1 MAHSTSLVLVTIVAY
16 LLPRVSAAGSTSYNG
31 LARTPQM
38 GWDNWNGASWTC
50 PSKGMN
56 HTADRNVAYGCDI
69 DAGTLLDTAQKM
81 VDFGLR
87 DLGYQYVILDD
98 CWSDMQRS
106 DNGSLVA
113 NSTKFPNGIKAVAD
127 EIHSMGLLFGMYS
140 SAGLYTCAQYPASL
154 GHEEQDAQTF
164 ADWGVDYLKYDN
176 CFNQGQEGT
185 SQLTFNR
192 YNAMSEALNKTGR
205 PIFYSMCN
213 WGRDYPWNWAQTMAN
228 SWRMSGDVYDS
239 FDRPDDRCPCT
250 TYDCPLPGFHCSIMN
265 IIGKAAPIVDKGQ
278 PGGWNDLDALE
289 VGNGGMSDDEYK
301 AHFSMWAMIKS
312 PLIIGTNIP
321 KMTAS
326 TYSILTNPAV
336 IAINQ
341 DSAGTP
347 AYRVWNRDAEVDA
360 YGQGSQSLWVAS
372 LSGGDYAIAL
382 LNAGN
387 TSMELNAT
395 LEEIFIDK
403 ATTGGGATTGALPSS
418 SGWNIYDLW
427 ANRMDDVTAN
437 SILQGNATVNGTIMD
452 TSNSTM
458 LYNATEIAY
467 ADGVKMNHT
476 ALLGAKTGS
485 VPPMGTIS
493 AMVPRHG
500 IAMYRLRK
508 QEGASMKKRD
518 EL

>member
-1 MAHSTSLVLVTIVAY
+1 MAYYVTSIFAAIVTFF
-16 LLPRVSAAGSTSYNG
+16 LPLASALGSTSYNG
-31 LARTPQM
+31 LAKTPQM
-38 GWDNWNGASWTC
+38 GWDNWN
-50 PSKGMN
+50 
-56 HTADRNVAYGCDI
+56 AYGCEI
-69 DAGTLLDTAQKM
+69 DAATLLETAQKM

-87 DLGYQYVILDD
+87 DLGYNYVILDD
-98 CWSDMQRS
+98 CWSNMQRS
-106 DNGSLVA
+106 DDGSLVA
-113 NSTKFPNGIKAVAD
+113 NATKFPDGIKAVAD

-140 SAGLYTCAQYPASL
+140 SAGMYTCAQYLGSL

-176 CFNQGQEGT
+176 CYNQGQEGN
-185 SQLTFNR
+185 SLITFDR
-192 YNAMSEALNKTGR
+192 YNTMSKALNKTGR

-228 SWRMSGDVYDS
+228 SWRISGDVYDS

-265 IIGKAAPIVDKGQ
+265 IIGKVAPIVDKGQ

-301 AHFSMWAMIKS
+301 AHFSMWAMVKS
-312 PLIIGTNIP
+312 PLIMGTNIP

-326 TYSILTNPAV
+326 TYSILANPAV
-336 IAINQ
+336 IAISQ

-347 AYRVWNRDAEVDA
+347 AYRVWKRAAEVDE
-360 YGQGSQSLWVAS
+360 YDQGEQSLWVMS
-372 LSGGDYAIAL
+372 LSGGDYAMAM

-387 TSMELNAT
+387 ASMEMKAT
-395 LEEIFIDK
+395 LEDIFIDK
-403 ATTGGGATTGALPSS
+403 ATTGGGATRGPLPSS
-418 SGWNIYDLW
+418 SGWDIHDLW

-437 SILQGNATVNGTIMD
+437 AILQGNATVNGTIME
-452 TSNSTM
+452 TSNSM
-458 LYNATEIAY
+458 MVYNATEMAY
-467 ADGVKMNHT
+467 SDGIGMSHP
-476 ALLGAKTGS
+476 ALLGVKISS
-485 VPPMGTIS
+485 VQPMGTIS
-493 AMVPRHG
+493 ATVPRHG

-508 QEGASMKKRD
+508 QEGVSMKKRD